1 MKKILILQY
10 ITLSFI
16 VLACSSTEYIFH
28 YESGPEGALAEITEY
43 ANPIAPDSEGN
54 NEKLSIEECNA
65 LEEMELSIPDL
76 GWEKNDCACSY
87 HLEIKNNGNIGNI
100 IIFSHMIIRVD
111 KNNNDLW
118 SIYSTDEIKPNGILK
133 DGGTGWTVERFGGFY
148 STCRMID
155 GELESPEYFYTDR
168 IGAKYATKGCE
179 WIDAPSEYSN
189 MTKEIPNSCESN

>member
-111 KNNNDLW
+111 KNINDLW